1 MKIKINSPEILKLK
15 SVIRLIIFIII
26 KIVMN
31 KDIENKGLNEE
42 LNVKFFRYRNNCIK
56 TYYFFTFYN

>member
-1 MKIKINSPEILKLK
+1 
-15 SVIRLIIFIII
+15 
-26 KIVMN
+26 MN